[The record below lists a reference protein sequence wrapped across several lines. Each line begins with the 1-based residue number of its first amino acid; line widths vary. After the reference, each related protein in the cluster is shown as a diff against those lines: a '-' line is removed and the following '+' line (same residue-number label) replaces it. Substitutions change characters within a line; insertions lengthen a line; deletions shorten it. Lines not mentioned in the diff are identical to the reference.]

1 MQWPLYLKK
10 EERIMAYIKTHF
22 FSTALCFGT
31 DINVFIP
38 TPDAD
43 ELLTGKKNDYFVPGV
58 KYQVL
63 YLLHGAYGDYTDWLH
78 LTSIERYAQDH
89 KLAVIMPSAANSFYQ
104 NMNYGSDYLTYI
116 SEELPKF
123 CEANFPISTKREDTF
138 VAGLSMGG
146 YGALKIAL
154 ERPDKFSCAA
164 SLSGAIDLDA
174 VIGMLGSMPGSPFDY
189 AVLFGDKKVAG
200 SDADLFQMI
209 KDLKAAGKPLPKVYQ
224 AIGTED
230 FLYEANQSAKQKLEA
245 LGVDLTY
252 EEGPGIHNWIFWDAY
267 IQRALNWLP
276 LKNAPL

>member
-1 MQWPLYLKK
+1 
-10 EERIMAYIKTHF
+10 MAYIKTHF

-89 KLAVIMPSAANSFYQ
+89 KIAVIMPSAANSFYQ
-104 NMNYGSDYLTYI
+104 DMNYGSDYLTYI
-116 SEELPKF
+116 CEELPKF
-123 CEANFPISTKREDTF
+123 CEANFPISPRREDTF

-146 YGALKIAL
+146 YGALKVAL
-154 ERPDKFSCAA
+154 ERPDKFSCAV
-164 SLSGAIDLDA
+164 SLSGAIDLEN
-174 VIGMLGSMPGSPFDY
+174 VIGGLAGMPGSPFVPQDI
-189 AVLFGDKKVAG
+189 FGDKEIAG
-200 SDADLFQMI
+200 SDADIFALIRKLQ
-209 KDLKAAGKPLPKVYQ
+209 AEGKELPRVYM

-230 FLYEANQSAKQKLEA
+230 FLYEANQSARQKFAA
-245 LGVDLTY
+245 LGVDVTY
-252 EEGPGIHNWIFWDAY
+252 EEGPGIHNWVFWDAY
-267 IQRALNWLP
+267 IQHALNWLP